1 MKLTLVSLQ
10 CLSFQSIIEKTQVE
24 LRRLGYSENIEI
36 HSLTMQELTPT
47 STKFLLRN
55 ALSGTV
61 LASKTAI
68 DAELLIADRFHCEIH
83 LDTVIDENK
92 TIHARFTGLD
102 ITIVDAESD
111 SAGTTDNVDV
121 HRHYSFDGS
130 SETLADSKYTAI
142 VEAVL
147 DAIAEIDGI

>member
-1 MKLTLVSLQ
+1 MKPTLVALQ
-10 CLSFQSIIEKTQVE
+10 CFSFESIIEKTQVE
-24 LRRLGYSENIEI
+24 LRRLGYNENIEI
-36 HSLTMQELTPT
+36 HSLSMQELTPT

-61 LASKTAI
+61 ASTAAI

-102 ITIVDAESD
+102 ITLVDAESD
-111 SAGTTDNVDV
+111 SAGTTDDVDV
-121 HRHYSFDGS
+121 YRHYSFGS
-130 SETLADSKYTAI
+130 SETLMDSKHTAI

-147 DAIAEIDGI
+147 DAIAEVDGI

>member
-1 MKLTLVSLQ
+1 MKPSLVFLQ

-36 HSLTMQELTPT
+36 HSLTMQGLTPT
-47 STKFLLRN
+47 ST
-55 ALSGTV
+55 ATGT
-61 LASKTAI
+61 AAI

-83 LDTVIDENK
+83 LDTVISENK

-121 HRHYSFDGS
+121 RRYHSFNGS
-130 SETLADSKYTAI
+130 SETLIDSKHTAI
-142 VEAVL
+142 AEAVL
-147 DAIAEIDGI
+147 DAIAEVDGI

>member
-10 CLSFQSIIEKTQVE
+10 CLSFQSIIEKTQLE
-24 LRRLGYSENIEI
+24 LHRCGYSENIEI
-36 HSLTMQELTPT
+36 HSLNIQGLTPT
-47 STKFLLRN
+47 NT
-55 ALSGTV
+55 ATGT
-61 LASKTAI
+61 AAI

-83 LDTVIDENK
+83 LDTVIPAHK

-121 HRHYSFDGS
+121 RRYHSFNDS
-130 SETLADSKYTAI
+130 SETLMDSKHTAI

-147 DAIAEIDGI
+147 DAIAEVDGI

>member
-1 MKLTLVSLQ
+1 MKPTLVFLQ
-10 CLSFQSIIEKTQVE
+10 CFSLQSIIEKTQVE

-36 HSLTMQELTPT
+36 HNLNIQGLTPT
-47 STKFLLRN
+47 NTTTN
-55 ALSGTV
+55 IA
-61 LASKTAI
+61 AI

-83 LDTVIDENK
+83 LDTAIGENK
-92 TIHARFTGLD
+92 TIHAGFTGLD

-111 SAGTTDNVDV
+111 SAGTTDDVDV
-121 HRHYSFDGS
+121 YRHYSFGS
-130 SETLADSKYTAI
+130 SETLMDSKHTAI

>member
-1 MKLTLVSLQ
+1 MKPTLVFLQ
-10 CLSFQSIIEKTQVE
+10 CFSFQSIIEKTQVE

-36 HSLTMQELTPT
+36 HSLNVQGLTPT
-47 STKFLLRN
+47 STTTST
-55 ALSGTV
+55 AAGT
-61 LASKTAI
+61 AAI

-83 LDTVIDENK
+83 LDTIIDENK
-92 TIHARFTGLD
+92 TIHARFTGLN

-121 HRHYSFDGS
+121 QRHYSFNDS
-130 SETLADSKYTAI
+130 SETLMDSKHTAI

-147 DAIAEIDGI
+147 DAIAEVDGI

>member
-1 MKLTLVSLQ
+1 MKPTLVFLQ
-10 CLSFQSIIEKTQVE
+10 CLSFQNIIEKTQVE
-24 LRRLGYSENIEI
+24 LRQLGYSENIEI
-36 HSLTMQELTPT
+36 HSLNIQGLTPT
-47 STKFLLRN
+47 ST
-55 ALSGTV
+55 AADTEAGT
-61 LASKTAI
+61 AAI

-83 LDTVIDENK
+83 LDTVIPENK
-92 TIHARFTGLD
+92 TINARFTGLD

-121 HRHYSFDGS
+121 RRYHSFNDS
-130 SETLADSKYTAI
+130 SETLMDSKHTAI

>member
-1 MKLTLVSLQ
+1 MKPTLVFLQ
-10 CLSFQSIIEKTQVE
+10 CFTFQSIIEKTQVE
-24 LRRLGYSENIEI
+24 LRQLGYSENIEI
-36 HSLTMQELTPT
+36 HNLNMQGLTPT
-47 STKFLLRN
+47 ST
-55 ALSGTV
+55 ATGTAV
-61 LASKTAI
+61 I

-83 LDTVIDENK
+83 LDTAIGENK
-92 TIHARFTGLD
+92 TTHARFTGLD

-121 HRHYSFDGS
+121 QRHYSFNDS
-130 SETLADSKYTAI
+130 SETLMDSKHTAI

>member
-1 MKLTLVSLQ
+1 MKPTLVFLQ
-10 CLSFQSIIEKTQVE
+10 CFSLQSIIEKTQVE

-36 HSLTMQELTPT
+36 HNLNIQGLTPT
-47 STKFLLRN
+47 NTTTN
-55 ALSGTV
+55 IA
-61 LASKTAI
+61 AI

-83 LDTVIDENK
+83 LDTVIGENK

-111 SAGTTDNVDV
+111 SAGTTDDVDV
-121 HRHYSFDGS
+121 YRHYSFGS
-130 SETLADSKYTAI
+130 SETLMDSKHTAI

>member
-1 MKLTLVSLQ
+1 MKPTLVFLQ
-10 CLSFQSIIEKTQVE
+10 CFSFQSIIEKTQVE
-24 LRRLGYSENIEI
+24 LRQLGYSENIEI
-36 HSLTMQELTPT
+36 HSLNIQGLTPN
-47 STKFLLRN
+47 STTTN
-55 ALSGTV
+55 IAV
-61 LASKTAI
+61 I

-83 LDTVIDENK
+83 LDTASSENK

-121 HRHYSFDGS
+121 RRYHSFNDL
-130 SETLADSKYTAI
+130 SETLMDSKHTAI

-147 DAIAEIDGI
+147 DAIAEVDGI